1 VAKVPK
7 FAEQLREGCQRRGIH
22 LDDGVAELIVAEHIN
37 AVADRLRVTDHH
49 AMPTY
54 VTDDTIEQ
62 IIARCEQARDQ
73 EQAEVDLASLPIAHA
88 ATSSAPSPPPAS
100 RHHRRAP
107 NRNHHR
113 RHRGHLGDPSHRRG
127 RRPRW

>member
-1 VAKVPK
+1 MAKVPK

-49 AMPTY
+49 AMRTY
-54 VTDDTIEQ
+54 ITDDTIEQ

-73 EQAEVDLASLPIAHA
+73 EQAEVDLASPMVLPIAHA
-88 ATSSAPSPPPAS
+88 ATIIGALATACQAATTAE
-100 RHHRRAP
+100 H
-107 NRNHHR
+107 
-113 RHRGHLGDPSHRRG
+113 
-127 RRPRW
+127 